1 MNLSL
6 KPGRDKSLLRRHPWV
21 FASALQTPD
30 IQTASGSTVS
40 LHDSTGQ
47 FLAQA
52 SYSPHSQIRARVWTF
67 TDEAVDKEFFRRRI
81 KAAIEI
87 RRQLK
92 VGSTSDSYRLIHG
105 ESDGIP
111 GLIVDRYADLLV
123 LQSLT
128 AGTEFWKET
137 FADLLI
143 EVTGIETIYERS
155 DADVRELEG
164 LLPITGSLRGD
175 PSSFV
180 FPI

>member
-1 MNLSL
+1 
-6 KPGRDKSLLRRHPWV
+6 
-21 FASALQTPD
+21 
-30 IQTASGSTVS
+30 
-40 LHDSTGQ
+40 
-47 FLAQA
+47 
-52 SYSPHSQIRARVWTF
+52 VWTF

-143 EVTGIETIYERS
+143 EETGIGTIYERS

-164 LLPITGSLRGD
+164 LLPITGFLRGELHA
-175 PSSFV
+175 SH
-180 FPI
+180 FPIQEHGLKFQIDVEHGHKTGFYLDQCENPKTAMY